1 MQYILLP
8 TFMLAAAMA
17 LSGCDAPAEPDDAG
31 HSDTAHSDQRDDGSE
46 GSDGIPGLGLPP
58 ELAEDGDDAGNAR
71 EITAI
76 IPAAYHGVWDYEG
89 GTCSTESDLRME
101 ISEREV
107 LFYESV
113 GTVKA
118 VAEDGEDTIV
128 TLDMEGEGETWEQAI
143 RLSLEGAG
151 DEPDAVRLHTSDG
164 EKPKVE
170 DEYPSKK
177 CPAQAA

>member
-1 MQYILLP
+1 MRYILLP
-8 TFMLAAAMA
+8 TLLLAAAMA

-31 HSDTAHSDQRDDGSE
+31 HTESAHADQRDDESE

-58 ELAEDGDDAGNAR
+58 ELAEDGDDAGGTP
-71 EITAI
+71 EIAAV

-89 GTCSTESDLRME
+89 GTCSPESDLRVE
-101 ISEREV
+101 ISGREV

-118 VAEDGEDTIV
+118 VAKDGEDTIV
-128 TLDMEGEGETWEQAI
+128 TLDMEGEGETWEQEI

-151 DEPDAVRLHTSDG
+151 DEPDRVRLHTSDG
-164 EKPKVE
+164 EKPKID

-177 CPAQAA
+177 CLANSA